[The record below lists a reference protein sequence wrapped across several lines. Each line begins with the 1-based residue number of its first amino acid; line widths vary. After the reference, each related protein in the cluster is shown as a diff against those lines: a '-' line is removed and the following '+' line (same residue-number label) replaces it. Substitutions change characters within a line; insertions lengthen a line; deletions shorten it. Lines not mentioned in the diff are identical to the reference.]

1 MDSGEGMVRD
11 DTGVGAPV
19 ELSFA
24 EGTVLTE
31 LVDECTSI
39 ASIDA
44 HRYLCIDDQGARYVN
59 EAIDPALPLGMFSA
73 VAAAVTDEQM
83 LVSLDGTVAWFDGT
97 ELTPLD
103 WPSPVPVETMNRLG
117 ESIWM
122 TGAGRLFRYRAGA
135 VSEITVSGQSSIYG
149 HVEIEGRL
157 YLSVPELVSIDL
169 DGPEPNVQW
178 VWDRSVQS
186 LAADESDS
194 LWFVSDEQLFVKR
207 SGESPVAVWMPE
219 PVHEV
224 VGSPLWVRGVR
235 NLFRYHN
242 GGFTVYPLVAEGMV
256 GVDSVGRLLQV
267 HEGTLR
273 RHSVGRPV
281 VAVGLSDSVMVA
293 ETVTLLPSDPSSVDD
308 LRVWIGDQELAVST
322 EPYQVVVDP
331 EALAVG
337 EHQLRFFTESAKGDS
352 LSSETV
358 WVGELNDVEWP
369 EIEAISEQHC
379 IRCHGGETL
388 TDLSSAADWERH
400 SDAIIDV
407 VMMQEMPLGGP
418 YLSEAEIIAIRAWK
432 HGGFQ

>member
-1 MDSGEGMVRD
+1 M
-11 DTGVGAPV
+11 
-19 ELSFA
+19 
-24 EGTVLTE
+24 
-31 LVDECTSI
+31 
-39 ASIDA
+39 
-44 HRYLCIDDQGARYVN
+44 
-59 EAIDPALPLGMFSA
+59 
-73 VAAAVTDEQM
+73 
-83 LVSLDGTVAWFDGT
+83 
-97 ELTPLD
+97 
-103 WPSPVPVETMNRLG
+103 
-117 ESIWM
+117 
-122 TGAGRLFRYRAGA
+122 
-135 VSEITVSGQSSIYG
+135 
-149 HVEIEGRL
+149 
-157 YLSVPELVSIDL
+157 
-169 DGPEPNVQW
+169 
-178 VWDRSVQS
+178 
-186 LAADESDS
+186 
-194 LWFVSDEQLFVKR
+194 KR
-207 SGESPVAVWMPE
+207 HGESPVAVWMPE

-224 VGSPLWVRGVR
+224 VGSPLWVRGAR
-235 NLFRYHN
+235 SLFRYHN

-358 WVGELNDVEWP
+358 WVGALNDVEWP